1 MSAHAASDIRGMW
14 AAMPLPWNADDSLD
28 TGALTTLVER
38 YQAAGLPGAY
48 CTGTDGEFH
57 TLEFD
62 EFRPV
67 IDAFA
72 SAADR
77 VGLPVEAGTGW
88 ITQRGAIERTR
99 YARDR
104 GIGTVQVVPPFWV
117 VVNDLERIRFYEAL
131 SAAVPDVGILI
142 YNTERIGKI
151 LNAAQLKAIADAVPA
166 VVGSKY
172 DGWDPVEFAEI
183 CEATPSLVHMP
194 VDVGIGPS
202 SAYPSLALCSWMANL
217 NPVWTMDWW
226 AAIEHGDWLEAD
238 RRTAYAKGLIA
249 DWEGLTSHL
258 TASSALAKICARAGI
273 LPEMPLRVRAPYGS
287 GSDADVERL
296 RTLIDSRYPELTY
309 RP

>member
-1 MSAHAASDIRGMW
+1 MW
-14 AAMPLPWNADDSLD
+14 AAMPLPWHADGSLD
-28 TGALTTLVER
+28 AGALTAMVER

-57 TLEFD
+57 TLELD

-72 SAADR
+72 AAADR

-88 ITQRGAIERTR
+88 VTERGAIERTR

-104 GIGTVQVVPPFWV
+104 GIHTVQVVPPFWV
-117 VVNDLERIRFYEAL
+117 VVNDAERLAFYRAL
-131 SAAVPDVGILI
+131 AEAVPDVGILI
-142 YNTERIGKI
+142 YNTDRVGKV
-151 LNAAQLKAIADAVPA
+151 LNAAQVKALADAVPSI
-166 VVGSKY
+166 VGSKY
-172 DGWDPVEFAEI
+172 DGWDTIEFAQI
-183 CEATPSLVHMP
+183 CAATPDLVHLP

-202 SAYPSLALCSWMANL
+202 ADYPSVALCSWMANL

-226 AAIEHGDWLEAD
+226 AAIKRSDWVEAD

-249 DWEGLTSHL
+249 EWEGLTPHL
-258 TASSALAKICARAGI
+258 TASAALAKLCARVGI
-273 LPEMPLRVRAPYGS
+273 LPEMPLHVRSPYRAGTEE
-287 GSDADVERL
+287 DATAL
-296 RTLIDSRYPELTY
+296 RRLIDTKYPELAY